1 MKRFWTTTQTTKT
14 NDGFGIELDGRAVRT
29 PAKTPLVVPTQALAD
44 MIAAEWQAQDG
55 KIDPTTMPATRMA
68 NAAIDKVAHQFDG
81 VAEMIAAYGDSDL
94 LCYRA
99 TSPVELIDRQANKWD
114 PLLDWAHE
122 TLNARLVPV
131 SGIMHRPQ
139 DQAALGRLAAQVHAL
154 TPFELSA
161 FHDLVAISGSL
172 IIGFAVAKGLADQQE
187 LWEAACLDEIWQE
200 EQWGRDDDAYALR
213 QRKKQD
219 FFDAGHFF
227 RACMPRYTDRI

>member
-1 MKRFWTTTQTTKT
+1 MKRIWKTTKT
-14 NDGFGIELDGRAVRT
+14 IKADGGYGIALDGRPVRT
-29 PAKTPLVVPTQALAD
+29 PAKVPLVVPTQALAD
-44 MIAAEWQAQDG
+44 LIAAEWQAQND

-68 NAAIDKVAHQFDG
+68 NAAIDKVTHQFDE
-81 VAEMIAAYGDSDL
+81 VADMIAAYGDSDL

-99 TSPVELIDRQANKWD
+99 PAPVELLDRQAEKWD

-131 SGIMHRPQ
+131 SGIMHQPQ
-139 DQAALGRLAAQVHAL
+139 DQAALARLAAQVHAL
-154 TPFELSA
+154 TVFELSA

-187 LWEAACLDEIWQE
+187 LWNVASLDELWQE

-219 FFDAGHFF
+219 FFDAGQFF
-227 RACMPRYTDRI
+227 HACMPRHTD